1 MASNKFFILAF
12 FVVFNVLSSSNLSL
26 AARNLL
32 QTTTPSI
39 PTVPVVPTLPK
50 PTPLPPLPTLP
61 LPTTIPSLPNL
72 PTIPSIPQF
81 NFPQIPNIPSLPTIP
96 TTIPSIPFFSPPP
109 SATIPLCPSI
119 RFADLLANEK
129 IACARIGHVISGVDV
144 DLVEESM
151 QMIGSLQLVS
161 RMAMADSTRRSRI
174 RNLELENRQQES

>member
-12 FVVFNVLSSSNLSL
+12 FVVFNVLSSINLSL

-109 SATIPLCPSI
+109 SRGFQASNAWTDRVFPGGFLVEP
-119 RFADLLANEK
+119 DE
-129 IACARIGHVISGVDV
+129 IACCVWVPPELAVSAT
-144 DLVEESM
+144 LVPCLNRASEAEEE
-151 QMIGSLQLVS
+151 GG
-161 RMAMADSTRRSRI
+161 AGD
-174 RNLELENRQQES
+174 EGP

>member
-12 FVVFNVLSSSNLSL
+12 FVVFNVLSSINLSL

-109 SATIPLCPSI
+109 SRGCVVGVGLGWWEPIETENAFQT
-119 RFADLLANEK
+119 
-129 IACARIGHVISGVDV
+129 SGVY
-144 DLVEESM
+144 LEN
-151 QMIGSLQLVS
+151 LQLCIS
-161 RMAMADSTRRSRI
+161 
-174 RNLELENRQQES
+174 